1 VVNRNKQFDREYCHA
16 VKSACL
22 QAIANTS
29 FCDSAH
35 PGETIIPAAEISVA
49 LIDIMGSI
57 TAMVDDSRFQ
67 FQSLLNEEGRCSQS
81 HTPPTGVIQ
90 QHTIGPAIAPRGFR

>member
-1 VVNRNKQFDREYCHA
+1 VVNRNKQFDREYCDA

-35 PGETIIPAAEISVA
+35 PGETIIPATEISVA

-57 TAMVDDSRFQ
+57 TAMVEDSLPRDLQGWAEGLAAKFAAS
-67 FQSLLNEEGRCSQS
+67 FHATRASFTTEELDLLQSR
-81 HTPPTGVIQ
+81 
-90 QHTIGPAIAPRGFR
+90 A

>member
-1 VVNRNKQFDREYCHA
+1 MNRNKQFDREYCYA

-35 PGETIIPAAEISVA
+35 PGEIIIPAAEISVA

-57 TAMVDDSRFQ
+57 TAMVEDSLPRDLQGWAEGLAAKFAAS
-67 FQSLLNEEGRCSQS
+67 FHATRASFTTEELNLLQSR
-81 HTPPTGVIQ
+81 
-90 QHTIGPAIAPRGFR
+90 A

>member
-1 VVNRNKQFDREYCHA
+1 VVNRNKQFDREYCDA

-35 PGETIIPAAEISVA
+35 PGETIIPATEQISVA

-57 TAMVDDSRFQ
+57 TAMVEDSLPRDLQGWAEGLAAKFAAS
-67 FQSLLNEEGRCSQS
+67 FHATRASFTTEELDLLQSR
-81 HTPPTGVIQ
+81 
-90 QHTIGPAIAPRGFR
+90 A